1 MMQKFSLSLIHVFG
15 LFKFSFQFE
24 LKTTSVTRDL
34 EKQKYENNT
43 LVVNES

>member
-1 MMQKFSLSLIHVFG
+1 MMQKFSLSLIHVFD

-24 LKTTSVTRDL
+24 SPLVSRDL